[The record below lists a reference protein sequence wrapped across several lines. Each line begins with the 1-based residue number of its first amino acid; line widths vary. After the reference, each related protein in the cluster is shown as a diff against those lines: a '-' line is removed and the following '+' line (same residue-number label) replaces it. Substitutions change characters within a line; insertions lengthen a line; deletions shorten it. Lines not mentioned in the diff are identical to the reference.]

1 MTHPKKQIIWII
13 IATIVFYAIG
23 RLAYEYF
30 YRWTL
35 QLVKYF
41 SKETLSFFGKYPFW
55 FFGDPIFGL
64 IFCSIPL
71 TIFLCFIVLK
81 NKFKIAFNWTLTFYA
96 FLFVISYLTNCY
108 YESFY
113 LVASNDFY
121 KEGQT
126 LTYGI
131 RDVSVNEIFL
141 TTIILTTVLT
151 LITNFIKRL
160 TLTKNASLQQVHL

>member
-1 MTHPKKQIIWII
+1 MANPKKQIIWTII
-13 IATIVFYAIG
+13 VVIIFYAIG
-23 RLAYEYF
+23 RLAYECF
-30 YRWTL
+30 YRCTI

-41 SKETLSFFGKYPFW
+41 SKGTLSFFGKYPFW

-64 IFCSIPL
+64 IFSAIPL

-81 NKFKIAFNWTLTFYA
+81 NKFKRAFNWTLTFYT
-96 FLFVISYLTNCY
+96 FFFIVCYLANCY

-131 RDVSVNEIFL
+131 RDVSLNEIFL
-141 TTIILTTVLT
+141 TTNILATVLT
-151 LITNFIKRL
+151 LVTNFIRRL
-160 TLTKNASLQQVHL
+160 TLTKDSSLQ